1 MCPEFKDWK
10 KLANIFLSK
19 TVNLEFQNLMIKIL
33 ATTLNWGE
41 SRKWIGIS
49 WISGCRSG
57 FIHLRYFDPHT
68 SSNKYRFNPILA
80 VLPAVRKNMR
90 FTRQPRSSSSSAV
103 KVKITAPGLV
113 FLLSSFMD
121 KAACLLL
128 WSWLPRRH
136 YMQDSF
142 IVQRIQPQLLH
153 MAWIASVKQRLLYLV
168 CTCSSLSLSLVAS
181 QLSSSSCCGRSTCVT
196 PWGRCR
202 RRSTSLATWP
212 SLFTMSSSCRRF
224 SMSSGNRL

>member
-168 CTCSSLSLSLVAS
+168 CTCCTTSLSLSRCFAAEFLFLLWAVYLCYAVRTVPS
-181 QLSSSSCCGRSTCVT
+181 AFHEPRYMAIAVHNELILSAIFYVIR
-196 PWGRCR
+196 
-202 RRSTSLATWP
+202 
-212 SLFTMSSSCRRF
+212 
-224 SMSSGNRL
+224 